1 MAEGKTGTGTKEP
14 HKSGRERLR
23 ELSGNERWKHLFPP
37 LKDERAAMEDLR
49 KDLAEVP
56 VLAID
61 GTVTN
66 TYDKLEAENLSRK
79 DKDLIWHCLALV
91 REAYIK
97 LEEEEGNPSVGSVG
111 DGNRNGNGNGNGNIA
126 GYQWNMNWKHTR
138 AELDQ
143 VLEAG
148 RCLGLGPEE
157 CRDAM
162 VASIFSDAIKN
173 RSNFII
179 HNIHGAEAAA
189 LVLSYFFD
197 PENPDEMRTV
207 ERIVVAVKQHQIAP
221 PEFMARTVAVLLT
234 RKFGLEPFDRLISH
248 GNTIELAKNKLS
260 RRVVSIYSK
269 IRLPYDKHHLAED
282 LLTINFTDD
291 EREMLKEIGIEDW
304 YVPHPE
310 VHDSVIAH
318 ALIAGDHSINYN
330 NPDGFAKIALI
341 RGPFTESYFE
351 DGTIYDSL
359 ESAMASFGDSYNILL
374 PAARSLA
381 LKGIR
386 RTHIAVTR
394 VLRIMT
400 ELFAGI
406 TIGPREMRKTQ
417 EGAELVRQAMERARV
432 KNPEIFEKAA
442 GYSSEEGHRNRDK
455 AVEKV
460 GLILSEWQAQYG
472 DIPFSERE
480 PSQSEPGPGRLPFWN
495 TPLRY
500 PLRNQ
505 QGEPIASSLTDLEQ
519 RQLAFACR
527 IREIAVE
534 LLRAEQWFFC

>member
-1 MAEGKTGTGTKEP
+1 
-14 HKSGRERLR
+14 
-23 ELSGNERWKHLFPP
+23 
-37 LKDERAAMEDLR
+37 
-49 KDLAEVP
+49 
-56 VLAID
+56 
-61 GTVTN
+61 
-66 TYDKLEAENLSRK
+66 
-79 DKDLIWHCLALV
+79 
-91 REAYIK
+91 
-97 LEEEEGNPSVGSVG
+97 
-111 DGNRNGNGNGNGNIA
+111 GNGNGTNA

-248 GNTIELAKNKLS
+248 GNTMELAKNKLN

-291 EREMLKEIGIEDW
+291 EKEMLKEIGIEDW